1 MMKYK
6 RICPTCGSDVFHT
19 SIKNRNRADKR
30 KQNCNSCAQK
40 IAQAGEKNGMFG
52 KHHSEE
58 TKLIIK
64 EKRKLQMCSTETR
77 DKMLI
82 SAKQRLE
89 EFNHWLGKKHK
100 NESKDKMRVT
110 AAKRIHDNKWHPSF
124 NVTACEII
132 EKYGK
137 ENGYNFQH
145 AMNGGEY
152 FIEELGYWVDGYDK
166 EKNVIIEYYENA
178 HQYFVSEDEIRIK
191 KIKENLN
198 CKVIILNENNIY

>member
-1 MMKYK
+1 MKYK

-77 DKMLI
+77 DKMSI
-82 SAKQRLE
+82 SGKLRFE
-89 EFNHWLGKKHK
+89 KYNHLLGRKFTDETR
-100 NESKDKMRVT
+100 NKMRII
-110 AAKRIHDNKWHPSF
+110 AANRIHDNKWHPSF
-124 NVTACEII
+124 NITACEII
-132 EKYGK
+132 ENYGK
-137 ENGYNFQH
+137 LNGYNFQH

-152 FIEELGYWVDGYDK
+152 FIKELGYWVDGYDK
-166 EKNVIIEYYENA
+166 EKNIVIEYYEKA
-178 HQYFVSEDEIRIK
+178 HQYFINEDELRIN
-191 KIKENLN
+191 KIKEFLN
-198 CKVIILNENNIY
+198 CEIIILNEKEIE